1 MDAPLRAEHCTR
13 LRQPLPSPHMSCS
26 RHQPQVGWLWDLG
39 IVKRGFPPP
48 LPPPEGKKK
57 SILRKSKGKIHGT
70 GHQAETEQKAPCFN
84 KKSPDGLF
92 FPPVVFQWSYSH
104 NSSTHKS
111 QWDNIRAPVSPMA
124 AIPAW
129 LTTEGRERP
138 FLWYAQIG
146 LLLELIQHHYFLTE
160 NVFSQNWN
168 FCKEHFVLQMLNF
181 SSGKNP
187 ISFHVWL
194 TLRYISL
201 SLQFQKKHSTIWK
214 ALH

>member
-1 MDAPLRAEHCTR
+1 M
-13 LRQPLPSPHMSCS
+13 
-26 RHQPQVGWLWDLG
+26 
-39 IVKRGFPPP
+39 
-48 LPPPEGKKK
+48 
-57 SILRKSKGKIHGT
+57 
-70 GHQAETEQKAPCFN
+70 
-84 KKSPDGLF
+84 F

-104 NSSTHKS
+104 NSSRHKS

-187 ISFHVWL
+187 HFVSRLVNIKIHFPFPSVPKEAQYNLESAALNLPGSFSTELRMSL
-194 TLRYISL
+194 TCRRLTEGCILTTDSILLCFQSMKAKHDFIKWSPEDSVLLNINYISIV
-201 SLQFQKKHSTIWK
+201 LQVHKESCPAGRQTHPQ
-214 ALH
+214 LPNL